1 MSVLITGAANGLGAS
16 IVSFAK
22 ERGHAVVGLDYQWAD
37 ETQNLEIT
45 ADLSEPRSIAKLV
58 PVLSAKGPYDVVVH
72 NAAVSAT
79 GKFEEIPAT
88 AHERLIDINVTSP
101 LLLTKKLLA
110 DGAIKRGGTFVFIA
124 SLSVYVGYPGA
135 ASYATSKMAI
145 SNYAKSL
152 RKALKGDGINVLVV
166 YPGPMKT
173 EQASRH
179 APKGADAEKRM
190 NSDEVAQQIFSAID
204 GRKSSLVPGAANK
217 IFAKLGALMPRT
229 MRALMKKIIYDKLDG
244 SVY

>member
-16 IVSFAK
+16 LASFAA
-22 ERGHAVVGLDYQWAD
+22 EQGHAVVGLDYRWD
-37 ETQNLEIT
+37 EPTQALQIT
-45 ADLSEPRSIAKLV
+45 ADLSEPEAIAALA
-58 PVLSAKGPYDVVVH
+58 PVLSAKGPYDIVVH

-79 GKFEEIPAT
+79 GKFEEIPAN

-110 DGAIKRGGTFVFIA
+110 DRAVKQGGTIVFIA

-135 ASYATSKMAI
+135 ASYAASKMAI

-152 RKALKGDGINVLVV
+152 RKAVKGEGINVLVV

-190 NSDEVAQQIFSAID
+190 NSDDVALQIYSAIER
-204 GRKSSLVPGAANK
+204 RKSSLVPGVLNK
-217 IFAKLGALMPRT
+217 IFAKIGALLPSP
-229 MRALMKKIIYDKLDG
+229 MRLLMKKIIYDKLDG
-244 SVY
+244 PIY

>member
-16 IVSFAK
+16 LASIAK
-22 ERGHAVVGLDYQWAD
+22 ERGHDVVGLDYRWGD
-37 ETQNLEIT
+37 ETDALQIT
-45 ADLSEPRSIAKLV
+45 ADLSELESIKALA
-58 PVLSAKGPYDVVVH
+58 PVLSAKGPYDIVVH

-79 GKFEEIPAT
+79 GKFEEIPAS
-88 AHERLIDINVTSP
+88 AHERLIDINVSSP

-110 DGAIKRGGTFVFIA
+110 DGAVKRGGTIVFVA

-135 ASYATSKMAI
+135 ASYAASKMAI
-145 SNYAKSL
+145 SNYANSL
-152 RKALKGDGINVLVV
+152 RKALKADGINVLVV

-179 APKGADAEKRM
+179 APKGADAERRM
-190 NSDEVAQQIFSAID
+190 NSDEVAQQIYSAID
-204 GRKSSLVPGAANK
+204 GRKSNLVPGSANK
-217 IFAKLGALMPRT
+217 IFAKLGVLLPRR
-229 MRALMKKIIYDKLDG
+229 MKLLMKKIIYDKLDG

>member
-16 IVSFAK
+16 LSSFAS
-22 ERGHAVVGLDYQWAD
+22 EQGHTIVGLDYQWDDPTNAL
-37 ETQNLEIT
+37 QVT
-45 ADLSEPRSIAKLV
+45 ADLSEPESIATLA
-58 PVLSAKGPYDVVVH
+58 PVLSAKGPYDIVIH

-79 GKFEEIPAT
+79 GKFEDIPAS
-88 AHERLIDINVTSP
+88 AHQRLLDINVSSP

-110 DGAIKRGGTFVFIA
+110 DGAIKRGGTLVFIA

-135 ASYATSKMAI
+135 ASYAASKMAL

-152 RKALKGDGINVLVV
+152 RKALKADGINVLTV

-179 APKGADAEKRM
+179 APKGANAEKRM
-190 NSDEVAQQIFSAID
+190 NSDEVAKQIFSAID
-204 GRKSSLVPGAANK
+204 QRKSSLVPSAANK
-217 IFAKLGALMPRT
+217 IFAKIGTLFPRS
-229 MRALMKKIIYDKLDG
+229 MKLLMKKIIYDKLDG